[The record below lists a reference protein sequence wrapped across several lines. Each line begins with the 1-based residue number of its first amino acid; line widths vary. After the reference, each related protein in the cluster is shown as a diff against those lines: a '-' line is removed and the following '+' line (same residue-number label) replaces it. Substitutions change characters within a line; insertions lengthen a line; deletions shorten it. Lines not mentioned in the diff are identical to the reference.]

1 MSSES
6 ILAES
11 GAPRSQSILKVD
23 LKAEQNFGPGGV
35 KKVVVPFKREEDM
48 ILLCLSNFLH
58 DFVHDYNLSSMHKRV
73 IKGDSYGLL
82 QSLNI
87 GINNPVFKI
96 FQYESGSYGDPE
108 LYDDSKFEDVP
119 AEPYSKSH
127 SYLEYFNENAMEIP
141 IQRGGKDVGAIRMKP
156 EQLQI
161 DDDGEQSEDDAIMT
175 MEDESKKFKLKDDI
189 NGSLK
194 KEETTAF
201 GIEQNVNYLTYPL
214 NEAFT
219 SKKIYTSL
227 LSKLLG
233 SANFLGFYSSLNTFI
248 VTYLGSNCGEE
259 SQEFLSMLKPEL
271 DFKSEQMKT
280 LVMFNSI
287 LCSIDCIASDFKKSS
302 LAPSDTAMEYNFF
315 SEIFA
320 ILRLAFVSVFI
331 KTNAELKLDA
341 LTILNSDAVT
351 KQFTIYYMLFLNCTG
366 VEDFNSVLKKQ
377 TGGQDG
383 EEGEEE
389 EETVPQPPYV
399 VLDKTGPVEI
409 RGYPEEVAAY
419 YGRPERKIYLGTESI
434 FITHNNLLT
443 TSARGMFV
451 KLGIWD
457 KIFSGTEGY
466 SKENGTIYKFGY
478 KEMDAISYDKLMEL
492 YPNNPWNKGKPGS
505 FNNELLIMQILIL
518 KNLLMEMPP
527 SKTLTFGAK
536 IDDQLKNYLDVFY
549 NHYFVVKGQKTTK
562 PPPKMN
568 DAALNNPDPEA
579 SIGPD
584 TESVFSALET
594 ISDDEKPLYAE
605 EGEEENEGDEELFG
619 GGNCSSRTCDVP
631 LTFKTKNEQVSSE
644 YSEQTR
650 EERHAGTD
658 PGGEDSPVDEEP
670 IVIEPES
677 EQPIAAS
684 GSSPFPD
691 SEIVNP
697 GRAPAMPIVFKNLKK
712 MYQNNIYTIQ
722 NLQSSRIPAI
732 NVPYGA
738 EFNTIYTL
746 YELLTYNQTLM
757 HRTGSQYNIP
767 APAFKFVI
775 NNAANI
781 AANIN
786 GSKLLYTKKDRDEIQ
801 RIVDEVVAVADF
813 QEELNKITEE
823 CDSIISEIAPL
834 ELRVVAL
841 SSLKRQNRIKI
852 SEYNELLKT
861 QFDIKTIR
869 NTRLI
874 PCENKKYLIERVVKL
889 NNEELL
895 KGENWLKE
903 WSSNYKTWF
912 DQCQPLFGLYRNL
925 ARGTFCPTVSMM
937 DAMFNCSL
945 KYKASEPKE
954 VGTTNFELKYESES
968 KNPETGAPDKVISF
982 GGVVLN
988 YNETVGSTEQL
999 NAKIDFD
1006 LACIDASTGINDVA
1020 NISTF
1025 GMQVAE
1031 SHDLKASV
1039 VYKSIVDRIKQIYSE
1054 TYFMTVEEDTVVA
1067 SGVDMTNADFRA
1079 TFLREKI
1086 DRMWS
1091 NVQIYRVENGIMR
1104 YSPTN
1109 FNKLLGSTAIKTFG
1123 DFLQECLACT
1133 QWGGYVNSSD
1143 EFPEKIKTFIS
1154 KNEIDP
1160 IYRSVS
1166 EADKIIPYDEYG
1178 NALRVGIQGDRP
1190 SGFRSI
1196 YILLN
1201 GDSGVNQQAIGG
1213 YMFTAANQKPSRSL
1227 LVSRGASTED
1237 NNNIRKDKL
1246 RGKVVYVT
1254 RELPII
1260 QEDRVRYLKSLQYK
1274 KVLEK
1279 KILVDKQT
1287 KEEFSP
1293 EVIGPVIQGSSGDSD
1308 YKLTK
1313 APLEIASMD
1322 EPYKTSNY
1330 SEWDDYETPRV
1341 LTETKKKA
1349 IEDPETIAKLEAKAQ
1364 KAAALSEEKEKIKAE
1379 KTTERELRSREMQ
1392 GMKAEE
1398 AATNKF
1404 IKETGELTEKRKL
1417 QARTL
1422 NPTLPND
1429 ELLTKQEKNKLT
1441 RLQKKY
1447 PFPGGTVSKRN
1458 KRAFKKH
1465 ISKRNRKGVNKSTR
1479 KNKINKKQNNTR
1491 R

>member
-11 GAPRSQSILKVD
+11 SNPRSQSILKVD

-73 IKGDSYGLL
+73 VKGDSYGLL
-82 QSLNI
+82 QSLKI

-119 AEPYSKSH
+119 AEPYSKPL
-127 SYLEYFNENAMEIP
+127 SYLEYFNENAMEIS
-141 IQRGGKDVGAIRMKP
+141 IQRGGKDVNAIRMKP
-156 EQLQI
+156 ELVQI
-161 DDDGEQSEDDAIMT
+161 EENEEDSENDAVMTIEDD
-175 MEDESKKFKLKDDI
+175 SKKFKLKSGI
-189 NGSLK
+189 NSLLK
-194 KEETTAF
+194 PEETTAS
-201 GIEQNVNYLTYPL
+201 GVNSLSYPL
-214 NEAFT
+214 NASFN
-219 SKKIYTSL
+219 SKEVYVSL
-227 LSKLLG
+227 INNFLEN
-233 SANFLGFYSSLNTFI
+233 ADFLGFYSSLNNFI

-259 SQEFLSMLKPEL
+259 SPEFLSMLKPEI
-271 DFKSEQMKT
+271 DVKSKEMKN

-302 LAPSDTAMEYNFF
+302 LKPSDMIMEYSFF

-320 ILRLAFVSVFI
+320 ILRLAFVSVFN
-331 KTNAELKLDA
+331 KTNPELELDA
-341 LTILNSDAVT
+341 LTILNSDLVT
-351 KQFTIYYMLFLNCTG
+351 QQFIIYYMLFLNCTG
-366 VEDFNSVLKKQ
+366 VEEFNAVLKKQ
-377 TGGQDG
+377 TGGQDDEEG
-383 EEGEEE
+383 EGEEE
-389 EETVPQPPYV
+389 DQVPQPPYM

-409 RGYPEEVAAY
+409 RGYPEGVAAY

-443 TSARGMFV
+443 TIARGMFV

-457 KIFSGTEGY
+457 AIFSGVDGY
-466 SKENGTIYKFGY
+466 SKDDGTIYKFGY
-478 KEMDAISYDKLMEL
+478 KEMDMISYDKLMEL
-492 YPNNPWNKGKPGS
+492 YPNNPWNKAKPGS

-518 KNLLMEMPP
+518 KNLLMEMSP

-549 NHYFVVKGQKTTK
+549 NHYFVIKGQKTSK
-562 PPPKMN
+562 PPPKIN
-568 DAALNNPDPEA
+568 DDALNNPDPDA
-579 SIGPD
+579 SIGTE
-584 TESVFSALET
+584 TESMFSGANTSAE
-594 ISDDEKPLYAE
+594 DEKLEYP
-605 EGEEENEGDEELFG
+605 EEEDEEEQFG
-619 GGNCSSRTCDVP
+619 GGGDGNGEIEMVEFNKTRPIAEVP
-631 LTFKTKNEQVSSE
+631 QEPN
-644 YSEQTR
+644 
-650 EERHAGTD
+650 
-658 PGGEDSPVDEEP
+658 VDEGPENNILVETSEEP
-670 IVIEPES
+670 VVEN
-677 EQPIAAS
+677 
-684 GSSPFPD
+684 GVSPFPD

-697 GRAPAMPIVFKNLKK
+697 GRPPTIPVIFKNLKK
-712 MYQNNIYTIQ
+712 MYQNNIYTMQ
-722 NLQSSRIPAI
+722 NLQASRIPAI
-732 NVPYGA
+732 NIPYGA

-757 HRTGSQYNIP
+757 HRTGTQYNIP

-801 RIVDEVVAVADF
+801 RIVDEVVAIADF
-813 QEELNKITEE
+813 QEELNKITNE
-823 CDSIISEIAPL
+823 CDVIISEIAPL
-834 ELRVVAL
+834 ELKVAAL

-874 PCENKKYLIERVVKL
+874 PCENKKYLIEQVVKL

-895 KGENWLKE
+895 KGEKWLKE
-903 WSSNYKTWF
+903 WATNYKLWF

-954 VGTTNFELKYESES
+954 VGTTHFELKYESES
-968 KNPETGAPDKVISF
+968 KNPETGVSDRVISF

-988 YNETVGSTEQL
+988 YNETLDGVEQL

-1006 LACIDASTGINDVA
+1006 LTCIDASTGVNDVA

-1039 VYKSIVDRIKQIYSE
+1039 VYKSIVDKIKQIYSE
-1054 TYFMTVEEDTVVA
+1054 TYFMPVEEDTAFV
-1067 SGVDMTNADFRA
+1067 SGIDVTNADSRS

-1091 NVQIYRVENGIMR
+1091 NMQIYRFENGLMR

-1123 DFLQECLACT
+1123 DFLQECLACM
-1133 QWGGYVNSSD
+1133 QWGGYVNSTD
-1143 EFPEKIKTFIS
+1143 EFPERVKTFIS
-1154 KNEIDP
+1154 ENGIDP

-1166 EADKIIPYDEYG
+1166 EPDKIIPYDEHG
-1178 NALRVGIQGDRP
+1178 NALRLGIQGDRP

-1213 YMFTAANQKPSRSL
+1213 YMFTAANQKPSRSI

-1237 NNNIRKDKL
+1237 NNNVRKDKL
-1246 RGKVVYVT
+1246 RGKVIYVT

-1260 QEDRVRYLKSLQYK
+1260 QEDRIRYLKSLQYK
-1274 KVLEK
+1274 KILEK

-1293 EVIGPVIQGSSGDSD
+1293 EVIGPIIQGSSSD
-1308 YKLTK
+1308 ANYKLTK
-1313 APLEIASMD
+1313 PPLEIASMD

-1330 SEWDDYETPRV
+1330 SEWDDYETSRV

-1364 KAAALSEEKEKIKAE
+1364 KVAVISEEKERIKAE
-1379 KTTERELRSREMQ
+1379 KAAERELKSREMQ

-1404 IKETGELTEKRKL
+1404 IKETSELAEKRRL
-1417 QARTL
+1417 QAKIL
-1422 NPTLPND
+1422 NPTLSND
-1429 ELLTKQEKNKLT
+1429 ELLTKEEKGKLT

-1447 PFPGGTVSKRN
+1447 PFPGGSISKRN
-1458 KRAFKKH
+1458 RRPFKKH
-1465 ISKRNRKGVNKSTR
+1465 ISKRNRKLVNKTRR

>member
-1 MSSES
+1 MSSEP

-11 GAPRSQSILKVD
+11 SVPRSQSILKVD
-23 LKAEQNFGPGGV
+23 LKAVQNFGPNGV

-141 IQRGGKDVGAIRMKP
+141 IQHGGKDVNAIRMKP

-161 DDDGEQSEDDAIMT
+161 DGDGEQSEDDAIMT
-175 MEDESKKFKLKDDI
+175 MEDYSKKFKLKSDI
-189 NGSLK
+189 DSPLK
-194 KEETTAF
+194 TEETIAT
-201 GIEQNVNYLTYPL
+201 GIEEYAESLTYPL
-214 NEAFT
+214 NAAFT
-219 SKKIYTSL
+219 SKKIYLSLTS
-227 LSKLLG
+227 KFLG
-233 SANFLGFYSSLNTFI
+233 NADFLGFYSSLNTFV

-259 SQEFLSMLKPEL
+259 SPEFLSILNPEL
-271 DFKSEQMKT
+271 DVKSEEMRN

-287 LCSIDCIASDFKKSS
+287 LCSIDCIASDLKKSS
-302 LAPSDTAMEYNFF
+302 LNPGDIAMEYSFF

-320 ILRLAFVSVFI
+320 ILRLAFVSVFN
-331 KTNAELKLDA
+331 KTNKELKLDS
-341 LTILNSDAVT
+341 LTILNSDLVT
-351 KQFTIYYMLFLNCTG
+351 QQFIIYYMLFLNCTG
-366 VEDFNSVLKKQ
+366 VEEFNNVLKKQ

-389 EETVPQPPYV
+389 EETVPQPPYM
-399 VLDKTGPVEI
+399 VLDKTGPIEI
-409 RGYPEEVAAY
+409 RGYPDQDPEAY

-443 TSARGMFV
+443 TIARGMFV

-457 KIFSGTEGY
+457 KIFSGMEGY
-466 SKENGTIYKFGY
+466 SKDGGDIYKFGY
-478 KEMDAISYDKLMEL
+478 KEMDLISYDKLMEL
-492 YPNNPWNKGKPGS
+492 YPNNPWNKAKPGS

-518 KNLLMEMPP
+518 KNLLMEMSP

-549 NHYFVVKGQKTTK
+549 NHYFVIKGQKTSK
-562 PPPKMN
+562 PPPKIN
-568 DAALNNPDPEA
+568 DEALNNPDPNA

-584 TESVFSALET
+584 TESMFSGENT
-594 ISDDEKPLYAE
+594 IAEDENPEYSE
-605 EGEEENEGDEELFG
+605 EGDEDEEQFG
-619 GGNCSSRTCDVP
+619 GDGHGDGNGEIEMIELNKTHHINEIPQDPDVAEP
-631 LTFKTKNEQVSSE
+631 
-644 YSEQTR
+644 
-650 EERHAGTD
+650 
-658 PGGEDSPVDEEP
+658 PEDSALAEGQEEH
-670 IVIEPES
+670 VVEKTF
-677 EQPIAAS
+677 
-684 GSSPFPD
+684 SSFPD
-691 SEIVNP
+691 SEIVDP
-697 GRAPAMPIVFKNLKK
+697 GRPPAMPIVFKNLKK
-712 MYQNNIYTIQ
+712 MYQNNIYTMQ

-732 NVPYGA
+732 NIPFGSDV
-738 EFNTIYTL
+738 NTIYTL
-746 YELLTYNQTLM
+746 FELLTYNQTLM
-757 HRTGSQYNIP
+757 HKSGNQYNIP

-786 GSKLLYTKKDRDEIQ
+786 GSKLLYTKRDKDEIQ
-801 RIVDEVVAVADF
+801 KVVDEVVAIADF
-813 QEELNKITEE
+813 QEELEKITEE

-834 ELRVVAL
+834 ELRVAAL

-903 WSSNYKTWF
+903 WATNYKLWF

-925 ARGTFCPTVSMM
+925 VRGTFCPTVSMM

-954 VGTTNFELKYESES
+954 VGTTHFELKYESES
-968 KNPETGAPDKVISF
+968 KNPETGAPDRVISF

-988 YNETVGSTEQL
+988 YNETIGSAEQL

-1039 VYKSIVDRIKQIYSE
+1039 VYKSIIDKIKQIYSE
-1054 TYFMTVEEDTVVA
+1054 TYFMTVEEDLA
-1067 SGVDMTNADFRA
+1067 ESAGVDIKNSESRT

-1091 NVQIYRVENGIMR
+1091 NMQIYRFENGIMQ
-1104 YSPTN
+1104 YSPKN
-1109 FNKLLGSTAIKTFG
+1109 FNKLLTATAIKTFG
-1123 DFLQECLACT
+1123 DFLQECLACM
-1133 QWGGYVNSSD
+1133 QWGGYVNSTD
-1143 EFPEKIKTFIS
+1143 EFPDRVKSFIS
-1154 KNEIDP
+1154 ENGIDP

-1166 EADKIIPYDEYG
+1166 EPDKIIPYDEHG
-1178 NALRVGIQGDRP
+1178 NALRLGIQGDRP

-1213 YMFTAANQKPSRSL
+1213 YIFTAANQKPSRSL
-1227 LVSRGASTED
+1227 LVSRASADET

-1260 QEDRVRYLKSLQYK
+1260 QEDRIRYLKSLQYK
-1274 KVLEK
+1274 KILEK
-1279 KILVDKQT
+1279 KNLLDKQT
-1287 KEEFSP
+1287 KEDFSP
-1293 EVIGPVIQGSSGDSD
+1293 EVVGPIMQGSSSDAD
-1308 YKLTK
+1308 YKLIK
-1313 APLEIASMD
+1313 PPLEIASMD

-1349 IEDPETIAKLEAKAQ
+1349 VEDPETIAKLEAKAQ
-1364 KAAALSEEKEKIKAE
+1364 KAAALSEEKERIKAE
-1379 KTTERELRSREMQ
+1379 KTAERELRSLELQ

-1398 AATNKF
+1398 TATNKF
-1404 IKETGELTEKRKL
+1404 IKETGELAEKRRL
-1417 QARTL
+1417 QARAL
-1422 NPTLPND
+1422 NPTLSND
-1429 ELLTKQEKNKLT
+1429 ELLTKEEKGKLT

-1447 PFPGGTVSKRN
+1447 PFPGGSRSISKKNIHVVKRRVSKKYRKFIN
-1458 KRAFKKH
+1458 KTR
-1465 ISKRNRKGVNKSTR
+1465 R